1 MISIWSL
8 LKIFNTSEIAGA
20 RAIFC
25 TQKWQNFSKLFAVR
39 PDHGPID
46 YELRVSKLNKL
57 FS

>member
-8 LKIFNTSEIAGA
+8 SKIFNTSEIAGA
-20 RAIFC
+20 INKQF
-25 TQKWQNFSKLFAVR
+25 TQKWQNLSKLFVVR

-46 YELRVSKLNKL
+46 HELRVSKLNKI